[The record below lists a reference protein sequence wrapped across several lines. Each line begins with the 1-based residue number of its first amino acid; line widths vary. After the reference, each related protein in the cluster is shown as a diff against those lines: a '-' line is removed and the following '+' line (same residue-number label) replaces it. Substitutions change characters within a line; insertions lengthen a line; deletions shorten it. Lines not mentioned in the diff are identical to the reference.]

1 MTEKITNKDKKYCGH
16 IVIAGR
22 PNVGKSTLMNRMLGV
37 HLAATTPKPQTTRNR
52 ILGIHTVDN
61 YQYVFVDTPGIHD
74 DKNRLL
80 NRRINR
86 TAIGSLVEGDVILF
100 LLEAGQWRK
109 EDEKALGFI
118 AEHKIPVVLIINK
131 IDQIKK
137 KEALLP
143 FIQKASAF
151 HDFGQIIPLSA
162 LREKDPRHLLDKI
175 SRYLPEGEF
184 EYDPDE
190 LTDRS
195 MRFISSEL
203 VREQLMFS
211 LKQEAPYAVA
221 VEIEDYQETE
231 KGIHI
236 DALIYVE
243 REGQKRIVI
252 GKKGA
257 GLKTIGTEARRRISG
272 LLEKPVHLKLWV
284 KVKENWRESPKML
297 DMLSIDREL

>member
-1 MTEKITNKDKKYCGH
+1 MTKTDKTYCGH
-16 IVIAGR
+16 IVISGR

-61 YQYVFVDTPGIHD
+61 RQFVFVDTPGIHD
-74 DKNRLL
+74 DKKRLL

-86 TAIGSLVEGDVILF
+86 AAIGSLVEADVILF

-109 EDEKALGFI
+109 EDERALGFI
-118 AEHKIPVVLIINK
+118 AAHKIPVVLIINK
-131 IDQIKK
+131 IDQIKH

-143 FIQKASAF
+143 FIQKVSAF
-151 HDFGQIIPLSA
+151 HEFDQIIPLSA

-175 SRYLPEGEF
+175 SRYLPEAEF

-272 LLEKPVHLKLWV
+272 LLGQPVHLKLWV
-284 KVKENWRESPKML
+284 KVKDNWRESPKML
-297 DMLSIDREL
+297 DMLSIDRDL